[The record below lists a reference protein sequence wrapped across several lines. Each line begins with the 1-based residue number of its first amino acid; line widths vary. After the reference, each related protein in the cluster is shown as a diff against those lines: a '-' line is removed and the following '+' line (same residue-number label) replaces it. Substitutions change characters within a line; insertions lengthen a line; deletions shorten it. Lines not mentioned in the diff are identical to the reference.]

1 MHVAFAGSRAF
12 PGEFLDA
19 LEVAEE
25 SGQTV
30 ESMERLSKRYEEE
43 AESAV
48 RTLATVF
55 GFLVGLLVMGL
66 IVLMIFRLA
75 GFYFGTIN
83 SLLDNKK

>member
-1 MHVAFAGSRAF
+1 MG
-12 PGEFLDA
+12 
-19 LEVAEE
+19 
-25 SGQTV
+25 
-30 ESMERLSKRYEEE
+30 RLSKRYEEE

-48 RTLATVF
+48 RTLATIF